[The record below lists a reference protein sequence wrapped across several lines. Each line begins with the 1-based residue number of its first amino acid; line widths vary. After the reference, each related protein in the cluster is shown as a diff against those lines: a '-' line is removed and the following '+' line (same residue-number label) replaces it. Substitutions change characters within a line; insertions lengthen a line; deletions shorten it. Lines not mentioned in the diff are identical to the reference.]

1 MKGLMEDVNAGISR
15 KQAIWSRITNLGEI
29 GGRSGMINDD
39 KCNERLRHHLEL
51 LASQAK
57 IIEIE
62 NATKASKKKAAQT
75 DLTSVLPLP
84 LHWYNSVD
92 ANSST
97 FPCAFTKKC
106 AQAVLFLV
114 FGVSVSGSTKRQDLI
129 VMIREHEAENPSAIH
144 DTTAKHPYELSREP
158 PKLPHTR
165 APRKD
170 SSSSSEQSCDD
181 KFSVYDDE
189 FNTSSLPPSNGTK
202 IISGYFR

>member
-1 MKGLMEDVNAGISR
+1 
-15 KQAIWSRITNLGEI
+15 
-29 GGRSGMINDD
+29 MINDD
-39 KCNERLRHHLEL
+39 KRNEGLRHHLEL

-62 NATKASKKKAAQT
+62 NATKAYKKKAAQT